1 MSFESLH
8 TPSSRTRSSF
18 ESSPI
23 PQELPKPPSRFA
35 KWFFGLPGIVCGV
48 LVGVALGILLNSVDT
63 PSVAI
68 TWIGTLGDLFIRAV
82 ECLVSPLVF
91 TGLVVSMADMTLGNQ
106 AVNVGGKTLI
116 IYLLTT
122 ASPSNVTAVATSIG
136 LSMALLF
143 RNAFDATPFPVNET
157 AAAVAIECG
166 DRPGYYLSWSTN
178 GTVSCEFYGSL
189 DSSGAFNYDAIHD
202 KPTLFLER
210 DVNGT
215 YERTDDTFQDLTLT
229 EALMTQ
235 LHALVPS
242 NITQA
247 FADGNLLSIITFAL
261 LFGMVLSRNKLKAA
275 TEVVRDLNVA
285 FLVLIGWI
293 IKCTPVAICSLL
305 AAAIANSKDLVTLIK
320 GVAVYCACDICGQ
333 VLHVMVFYPILMRF
347 FVNTNPY
354 HWMSKMAQAQL
365 FAMGCASSAATLPV
379 VMECIAATK
388 IIPQEIYRFTLSLG
402 ATIGMDGT
410 AVGTPI
416 AIVFMA
422 QVSDIEIEPI
432 KYVVLWIVS
441 AIGAVGVGPVPSAT
455 IVMIMT
461 VWRTV
466 FPGEDLPP
474 AFAFIPATDWFLD
487 RLHTPVNVTC
497 DAVVCR
503 IVTEQVGEIKQDTPT
518 ADETV

>member
-1 MSFESLH
+1 M
-8 TPSSRTRSSF
+8 
-18 ESSPI
+18 
-23 PQELPKPPSRFA
+23 Q
-35 KWFFGLPGIVCGV
+35 
-48 LVGVALGILLNSVDT
+48 
-63 PSVAI
+63 
-68 TWIGTLGDLFIRAV
+68 
-82 ECLVSPLVF
+82 CLVPPLVF

-106 AVNVGGKTLI
+106 AANIGGKTLI
-116 IYLLTT
+116 LYLLT
-122 ASPSNVTAVATSIG
+122 TAVATSIG
-136 LSMALLF
+136 LCMALLF
-143 RNAFDATPFPVNET
+143 RNAFDATPFPANET
-157 AAAVAIECG
+157 AVAVSIECG

-178 GTVSCEFYGSL
+178 GTVRCEFYGSL
-189 DSSGAFNYDAIHD
+189 DSSGGFNYDVIHD

-210 DVNGT
+210 DLNGT
-215 YERTDDTFQDLTLT
+215 YERADDTYQDLTLT

-235 LHALVPS
+235 LDALVPR

-247 FADGNLLSIITFAL
+247 LAEGNLLSIITFAV
-261 LFGMVLSRNKLKAA
+261 LFGMVLSRNKLKTA

-285 FLVLIGWI
+285 FIVLIGWV

-305 AAAIANSKDLVTLIK
+305 VGAIANSQDLITLIK

-333 VLHVMVFYPILMRF
+333 VLHVFVFYPILMRF

-354 HWMSKMAQAQL
+354 QWMSKMIQAQL

-379 VMECIAATK
+379 VMECIAATNV
-388 IIPQEIYRFTLSLG
+388 IPQEIYRFTLSLG

-422 QVSDIEIEPI
+422 QVSDVDIDPV
-432 KYVVLWIVS
+432 KYLVLWMVS
-441 AIGAVGVGPVPSAT
+441 AISAVGVGPVPSAS

-503 IVTEQVGEIKQDTPT
+503 IVTEQVSGAKQDTTDARNPT
-518 ADETV
+518 ADEAV